1 MTRIGSLSLVTMKLE
16 DEIKQKHF
24 KSPQQKLAVNL
35 LYTSNWLNY
44 QYQSLFKGHD
54 LTTQQFNVLRIL
66 RGQYPNH
73 CTLKTIK
80 ERMLD
85 RMSDASRIVDKLV
98 KKNLITRD
106 QCPSDRRSIN
116 LLITEKGLN
125 LLKKMDVIDE
135 ANNHLFNS
143 LSTEEVNLLNDLLDN
158 MRGRPD

>member
-1 MTRIGSLSLVTMKLE
+1 MTKNGSLSLVTMKLE

-44 QYQSLFKGHD
+44 HYHSVFKGYD
-54 LTTQQFNVLRIL
+54 LTSQQYNVLRIL

-98 KKNLITRD
+98 HKGLITRD

-116 LLITEKGLN
+116 LLITDKGLT
-125 LLKKMDVIDE
+125 LLKKMEVIDE
-135 ANNHLFNS
+135 ANTRLFNS
-143 LSTEEVNLLNDLLDN
+143 LSTEEVNTLNTLLDN
-158 MRGRPD
+158 LRGRP

>member
-1 MTRIGSLSLVTMKLE
+1 MTKNASLSLVTMKLE

-44 QYQSLFKGHD
+44 HYHSMFKGYD
-54 LTTQQFNVLRIL
+54 LTPQQFNVLRIL

-73 CTLKTIK
+73 CSLKTIK

-98 KKNLITRD
+98 KKGLINRD
-106 QCPSDRRSIN
+106 QCASDRRSIN
-116 LLITEKGLN
+116 LLITDKGLT
-125 LLKKMDVIDE
+125 LLKKMEIIDE
-135 ANNHLFNS
+135 ANTRLFNN
-143 LSTEEVNLLNDLLDN
+143 LSGEEVNTLNSLLDN
-158 MRGRPD
+158 LRGRS